1 VEPNDE
7 ELVERARDGDR
18 DAFETLIRRYD
29 RLVFRVVA
37 GFGGDREDTLDLT
50 QTVFLKAWSA
60 LGGFR
65 QDASFKT
72 WLLRIAHHEAL
83 NRIRTAGRRPLSTE
97 LDPES
102 PAFASAPEQES
113 DLLARERSGCL
124 KRALAALHGRY
135 RTAILLRY
143 RDGLPIREI
152 AGVLEVSET
161 MTKNLLF
168 RGVRQLRRALAEAS

>member
-1 VEPNDE
+1 MDPSDE
-7 ELVERARDGDR
+7 ELVEKVRGGDR
-18 DAFETLIRRYD
+18 GAFETLLGRYD
-29 RLVFRVVA
+29 RLVFRVVR
-37 GFGGDREDTLDLT
+37 GFGGGREDALDVT

-60 LGGFR
+60 LPAFR
-65 QDASFKT
+65 AESTFKT

-83 NRIRTAGRRPLSTE
+83 NRARGASRRPATAE
-97 LDPES
+97 LDPEA
-102 PAFASAPEQES
+102 PDLATAPEQES
-113 DLLARERSGCL
+113 GLLARERTGCIQ
-124 KRALAALHGRY
+124 RALAALHGRY

-168 RGVRQLRRALAEAS
+168 RGVRQLRRALVDGI